1 MADAV
6 KYNFDSC
13 FTPVINSTEKLKR
26 SKSVMLSQH
35 IGRAMLG
42 LQKLGK
48 EFLRLLLSDPAAL
61 NAS

>member
-6 KYNFDSC
+6 KYNFDSYV
-13 FTPVINSTEKLKR
+13 TPVISSTEKLKR

-48 EFLRLLLSDPAAL
+48 ESLRLILSDAAAL
-61 NAS
+61 NTS